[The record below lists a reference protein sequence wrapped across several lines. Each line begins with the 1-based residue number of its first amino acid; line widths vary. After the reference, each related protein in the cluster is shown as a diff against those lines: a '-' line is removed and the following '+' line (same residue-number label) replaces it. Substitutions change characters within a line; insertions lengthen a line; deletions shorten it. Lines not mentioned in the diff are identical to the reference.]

1 MTEES
6 RALVLDFGGVITRT
20 LFETHPMTEK
30 VLGLPSGSLTWRG
43 PFEPDSDPLWVA
55 MQNGELTEREYWTTR
70 TQEVGEMVGES
81 WTEMSQFLMAA
92 RGDDPEPIIRP
103 EALTAFDEAR
113 EAGAQL
119 AILSNELDLFYG
131 KGFAQK
137 LSFIKYFEIVVDAT
151 YTHILKP
158 DPRAYRA
165 CVQQLDLPPEKCVF
179 VDDQRRNVVGAQRVG
194 MQTVLFD
201 VQQPQKSFRQALDLL
216 WGE

>member
-92 RGDDPEPIIRP
+92 RGDDPEPIIRH

-113 EAGAQL
+113 EAAKIFQERGVKTSLITLGEMGCYFMNEKEEGHVPAFDMKGKVVETTGAGDGFNGGFAAAL
-119 AILSNELDLFYG
+119 AEGKDPDEAIRFASATAAISVTRLGTAPAMPSREEILDLIDG
-131 KGFAQK
+131 
-137 LSFIKYFEIVVDAT
+137 S
-151 YTHILKP
+151 
-158 DPRAYRA
+158 
-165 CVQQLDLPPEKCVF
+165 
-179 VDDQRRNVVGAQRVG
+179 
-194 MQTVLFD
+194 
-201 VQQPQKSFRQALDLL
+201 
-216 WGE
+216 